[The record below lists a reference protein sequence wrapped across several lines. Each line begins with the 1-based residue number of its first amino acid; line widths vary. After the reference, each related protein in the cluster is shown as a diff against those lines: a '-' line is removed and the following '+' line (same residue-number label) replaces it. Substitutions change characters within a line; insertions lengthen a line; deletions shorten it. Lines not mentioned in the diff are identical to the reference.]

1 MKRKI
6 VNKLL
11 SVVLSLA
18 MLVTIAG
25 CGEQVYTK
33 EPAQG
38 SDAQKQAEEPD
49 PKNGEPDEGASEK
62 KVPIAL
68 TEADTLS
75 MTDFAVRLFQQSL
88 EEEENTMISP
98 LSVISALGMTANGAN
113 GDTLAQMEQA
123 LGMGLS
129 ELNEYLY
136 AYNESLPENTDKAK
150 LNMANAIWLR
160 DAESLTVQDG
170 FLQIN
175 EEYYEAEV
183 RKSAFDKSTVDE
195 INGWVSDNTDG
206 MIKNVL
212 NQIPEDV
219 MLYLVNALAFDAEWK
234 DVYSEHQVREAQ
246 FTKED
251 GSKQDIELMY
261 SDENVYLKDDNAV
274 GFMKYYAGEK
284 YAFAALLPDEGVS
297 ISDYAN
303 SLTGEKLNNI
313 LTNASQKSIDVAIP
327 KFSSEYSINMNDALR
342 SMGMKDAFDEDKAD
356 FSNMASSQLGN
367 LYINAVLHKTYIEV
381 DAQGTKAAAVTVIGM
396 DTTSLPTEAPTRIYL
411 DRPFVYMIVDCEN
424 NVPVFIG
431 VLRGVE

>member
-6 VNKLL
+6 INKLL
-11 SVVLSLA
+11 CVVLSLT
-18 MLVTIAG
+18 MLFTITG
-25 CGEQVYTK
+25 CGDK
-33 EPAQG
+33 IEP
-38 SDAQKQAEEPD
+38 
-49 PKNGEPDEGASEK
+49 GASAREGDDRKQTEESGQNEGDSNK
-62 KVPIAL
+62 KEPIAL
-68 TEADTLS
+68 KEADNIS

-98 LSVISALGMTANGAN
+98 LSVIAALGMTANGAN

-123 LGMGLS
+123 LGIALS
-129 ELNEYLY
+129 DLNEYLY

-160 DAESLTVQDG
+160 DTDSLTVQDD

-175 EEYYEAEV
+175 EEYYDAEV
-183 RKSAFDKSTVDE
+183 KKSVFDQSTVDE

-212 NQIPEDV
+212 NQIPKDV

-261 SDENVYLKDDNAV
+261 SDEKIYLKDDNAE

-297 ISDYAN
+297 VTDYAN
-303 SLTGEKLNNI
+303 SLTGEKLNSI
-313 LTNASQKSIDVAIP
+313 LTNASNKSIDAAIP
-327 KFSSEYSINMNDALR
+327 KFTSEYSINMNHALS
-342 SMGMKDAFDEDKAD
+342 SMGMKDAFDEDQAD

-367 LYINAVLHKTYIEV
+367 LYISAVLHKTYIEV
-381 DAQGTKAAAVTVIGM
+381 DEQGTKAAAVTVVEMGVESMPAEI
-396 DTTSLPTEAPTRIYL
+396 TRIYL

-431 VLRGVE
+431 VLRGIE